1 LETAKTSQKDCMDP
15 TSAVTQSEWQRA
27 LTGNQRKAA
36 QLFGRTE
43 AEQKQRGYFHTLK
56 EICQQPWTWT
66 RTSERMAG
74 LRDRLLKSMSG
85 IKSLVFTGSGS
96 SEYAGDC
103 VRLPLQNELALCV
116 ESVSGGNLLVHG
128 AKALPKDRP
137 GLLVSLA
144 RSGNSPEST
153 GAVRILLESEPA
165 FRHLIVTCNEAGSL
179 AKTWHDHEGVLVV
192 ALPPE
197 TNDESLVMTSSFT
210 NLTLAA
216 RFLGLLDQPEAYR
229 KLCAIQSRICREL
242 VGTHFDVL
250 SRIASTEFRRAVF
263 LGSGTRYSAAR
274 EASLKMLEM
283 TSGRVTTISESF
295 LGLRHGPMSFV
306 HEDTLVVCQLSS
318 DPTTRAYELDLLA
331 ELDRKK
337 LGLSKVII
345 GEDVPE
351 SAARAGDEVIQS
363 PGLGELGDD
372 DGAIIFVVVAQLL
385 AFFRCLEEGLR
396 PDSPSEGGVISRV
409 VESFPLHTLP

>member
-1 LETAKTSQKDCMDP
+1 MDL
-15 TSAVTQSEWQRA
+15 SSRVTHDVWLRA
-27 LTGNQRKAA
+27 LAAKQRKAA
-36 QLFGRTE
+36 QLFDRTE
-43 AEQKQRGYFHTLK
+43 AEQKQRGYFYTLK
-56 EICQQPWTWT
+56 EICQQPWTWLST
-66 RTSERMAG
+66 CERMTA
-74 LRDRLLKSMSG
+74 LRDSLVRSMSG

-103 VRLPLQNELALCV
+103 VRLPLQNQLAVCV
-116 ESVSGGNLLVHG
+116 ESVSGGTLLIHG
-128 AKALPKDRP
+128 AKALPNDRP

-153 GAVRILLESEPA
+153 GAVKILLESEPA
-165 FRHLIVTCNEAGSL
+165 YRHLIITCNEAGSL
-179 AKTWHDHEGVLVV
+179 ARTWRDHKDVLVV

-216 RFLGLLDQPEAYR
+216 RFLGLLDRPEAYR
-229 KLCAIQSRICREL
+229 KLCAAQSRICL
-242 VGTHFDVL
+242 DLLSTYVDVL

-283 TSGRVTTISESF
+283 TSGRVTTLTESF

-318 DPTTRAYELDLLA
+318 EPRTRAYELDLLA

-337 LGLSKVII
+337 LGLCKVII
-345 GEDVPE
+345 GEGVPG
-351 SAARAGDEVIQS
+351 SAGRVGDEMIQC

-385 AFFRCLEEGLR
+385 AFFRCLEEGLH

>member
-1 LETAKTSQKDCMDP
+1 MDP
-15 TSAVTQSEWQRA
+15 SSRVTHDVWLRA
-27 LTGNQRKAA
+27 LAAKQRKAA
-36 QLFGRTE
+36 QLFDRTE
-43 AEQKQRGYFHTLK
+43 AEQKQRGYFYTLK
-56 EICQQPWTWT
+56 EICQQPWTWLST
-66 RTSERMAG
+66 CERMTA
-74 LRDRLLKSMSG
+74 LRDSLVSSMSG
-85 IKSLVFTGSGS
+85 IKSLVLTGSGS

-103 VRLPLQNELALCV
+103 VRLPLQNELAVCV
-116 ESVSGGNLLVHG
+116 ESVSGGTLLIHG
-128 AKALPKDRP
+128 AKALPNDRP

-144 RSGNSPEST
+144 RSGNSPESA

-165 FRHLIVTCNEAGSL
+165 YRHLIVTCNEAGSL
-179 AKTWHDHEGVLVV
+179 ARTWRDHKDVLVV

-216 RFLGLLDQPEAYR
+216 RFLGLLDRPEAYR
-229 KLCAIQSRICREL
+229 KLCAAQSGICRDL
-242 VGTHFDVL
+242 LSTYVDVL

-283 TSGRVTTISESF
+283 TSGRVTTLSETF

-318 DPTTRAYELDLLA
+318 EPTTRAYELDLLA

-337 LGLSKVII
+337 LGLCKVIV
-345 GEDVPE
+345 GEGVPE
-351 SAARAGDEVIQS
+351 SAGRVGDEMIQI
-363 PGLGELGDD
+363 PGLGELGD

-385 AFFRCLEEGLR
+385 AFFRCLEEGLH

>member
-1 LETAKTSQKDCMDP
+1 MDP
-15 TSAVTQSEWQRA
+15 TSEMTQSEWQRA
-27 LTGNQRKAA
+27 LTGNQTKAA
-36 QLFGRTE
+36 QLFGKTE
-43 AEQKQRGYFHTLK
+43 AEQKQAGYFHTLK
-56 EICQQPWTWT
+56 EICQQPWTWQ
-66 RTSERMAG
+66 RTCERMIAE
-74 LRDRLLKSMSG
+74 RDSLLAYMQG
-85 IKSLVFTGSGS
+85 VKSLVFTGSGS

-103 VRLPLQNELALCV
+103 LRSPLRSELGLTV
-116 ESVSGGNLLVHG
+116 ESVSGGNLLLHG
-128 AKALPKDRP
+128 AKALPNARP

-153 GAVRILLESEPA
+153 GAVKILLESEPA
-165 FRHLIVTCNEAGSL
+165 YRHLIVTCNEAGSL
-179 AKTWHDHEGVLVV
+179 ARTWRDRRDVLVL

-216 RFLGLLDQPEAYR
+216 RFLGLLGRPEEYR
-229 KLCAIQSRICREL
+229 KSCAILSQSCREL
-242 VGTHFDVL
+242 LATHFDVI
-250 SRIASTEFRRAVF
+250 SRIAATEFRRAVF

-283 TSGRVTTISESF
+283 TSGRVTTLSESF

-318 DPTTRAYELDLLA
+318 DPRTRAYEVDLLA

-337 LGLSKVII
+337 LGLGKVII

-351 SAARAGDEVIQS
+351 SIVRPGDEVIHCRE
-363 PGLGELGDD
+363 LGELGDD
-372 DGAIIFVVVAQLL
+372 DAAIPFVVVAQLL

-396 PDSPSEGGVISRV
+396 PDSPSEDGVISRV

>member
-1 LETAKTSQKDCMDP
+1 MVP
-15 TSAVTQSEWQRA
+15 TSVVTQSEWQGA
-27 LTGNQRKAA
+27 LIRNQKNAA
-36 QLFGRTE
+36 LLFARTE

-56 EICQQPWTWT
+56 EICQQPWTWA
-66 RTSERMAG
+66 RTCERMTS
-74 LRDRLLKSMSG
+74 LRDPLLASLKE
-85 IKSLVFTGSGS
+85 IKSLVLTGSGS

-103 VRLPLQNELALCV
+103 VRLPLQNELRLRV
-116 ESVSGGNLLVHG
+116 ESISGGTLLVYG
-128 AKALPKDRP
+128 AKSLPKEKP

-153 GAVRILLESEPA
+153 GAVKILLESEPGY
-165 FRHLIVTCNEAGSL
+165 RHLIVTCNEAGSL
-179 AKTWHDHEGVLVV
+179 AKSWNDRKDVLVV

-210 NLTLAA
+210 NLALAA
-216 RFLGLLDQPEAYR
+216 RFLSLLERPETY
-229 KLCAIQSRICREL
+229 KSLCATQSRICENL
-242 VGTHFDVL
+242 MAGYFDVL
-250 SRIASTEFRRAVF
+250 ASAAATKFRRVAF

-306 HEDTLVVCQLSS
+306 HDDTLVVCALSS
-318 DPTTRAYELDLLA
+318 EAGTRAYELDLLA

-337 LGLSKVII
+337 LGLGKIII
-345 GEDVPE
+345 GENVPKSIALSE
-351 SAARAGDEVIQS
+351 DDEIIEC
-363 PGLGELGDD
+363 PGLGGLGDD
-372 DGAIIFVVVAQLL
+372 DGAIVFVVVAQLL

-396 PDSPSEGGVISRV
+396 PDSPSEGEVIRRV

>member
-1 LETAKTSQKDCMDP
+1 MD
-15 TSAVTQSEWQRA
+15 SRFVVTQSEWQRA
-27 LTGNQRKAA
+27 LIGNQKKAA

-43 AEQKQRGYFHTLK
+43 LEQTQRGYFHTLR
-56 EICQQPWTWT
+56 EICQQPWTWV
-66 RTSERMAG
+66 RTCERMTS
-74 LRDRLLKSMSG
+74 LRRPLAACLKG
-85 IKSLVFTGSGS
+85 IKSLVLTGSGS

-103 VRLPLQNELALCV
+103 VRLPLQNELSLSV
-116 ESVSGGNLLVHG
+116 ESVGGGDLLLHG

-153 GAVRILLESEPA
+153 GVLKILLESEPA
-165 FRHLIVTCNEAGSL
+165 YRHIVVTCNETGSL
-179 AKTWHDHEGVLVV
+179 AKSWHDHKGVLVV

-216 RFLGLLDQPEAYR
+216 RFLGFLERPEAYG
-229 KLCAIQSRICREL
+229 KLCATQSSICGYL
-242 VGTHFDVL
+242 IPAYFDVL
-250 SRIASTEFRRAVF
+250 AKIAATEFRRVTF

-283 TSGRVTTISESF
+283 TSGRVTTIAESF

-306 HEDTLVVCQLSS
+306 HGDTLVVCQLSS
-318 DPTTRAYELDLLA
+318 EAGTRAYELDLLA

-337 LGLSKVII
+337 LGLGKVII
-345 GEDVPE
+345 GEDVPKFV
-351 SAARAGDEVIQS
+351 ARPGDEIIHC
-363 PGLGELGDD
+363 PGLRELGDD
-372 DGAIIFVVVAQLL
+372 DGAIVFVVVAQLL

-396 PDSPSEGGVISRV
+396 PDAPSEGEVISRV
-409 VESFPLHTLP
+409 VESFPLHTIP

>member
-1 LETAKTSQKDCMDP
+1 MDL
-15 TSAVTQSEWQRA
+15 SSRVTHDVWLRA
-27 LTGNQRKAA
+27 LAAKQRKAA
-36 QLFGRTE
+36 QLFDRTE
-43 AEQKQRGYFHTLK
+43 AEQKQRGYFYTLK
-56 EICQQPWTWT
+56 EICQQPWTWLST
-66 RTSERMAG
+66 CERMTA
-74 LRDRLLKSMSG
+74 LRDSLVGSMSG
-85 IKSLVFTGSGS
+85 IKNLVFTGSGS

-103 VRLPLQNELALCV
+103 VRLPLQNELAVCV
-116 ESVSGGNLLVHG
+116 ESVSGGTLLIHG
-128 AKALPKDRP
+128 AKALPNDRP

-153 GAVRILLESEPA
+153 GAVKILLESERA
-165 FRHLIVTCNEAGSL
+165 YRHLIVTCNEAGSL
-179 AKTWHDHEGVLVV
+179 ARTWRDHKDVLVV

-216 RFLGLLDQPEAYR
+216 RFLGLLDRPEAYR
-229 KLCAIQSRICREL
+229 KLCAAQSRICRDL
-242 VGTHFDVL
+242 LSTYVDVL

-283 TSGRVTTISESF
+283 TSGRVTTLSESF

-318 DPTTRAYELDLLA
+318 EPRTRAYELDLLA

-337 LGLSKVII
+337 LGLCKVII
-345 GEDVPE
+345 GEGVPE
-351 SAARAGDEVIQS
+351 SAGRVGDEMIQC

-385 AFFRCLEEGLR
+385 AFFRCLEEGLH

>member
-1 LETAKTSQKDCMDP
+1 
-15 TSAVTQSEWQRA
+15 VTHDVWLRA
-27 LTGNQRKAA
+27 LAAKQRKAA
-36 QLFGRTE
+36 QLFDRTE
-43 AEQKQRGYFHTLK
+43 AEQKQRGYFYTLK
-56 EICQQPWTWT
+56 EICQQPWTWLST
-66 RTSERMAG
+66 CERMTA
-74 LRDRLLKSMSG
+74 LRDSLVGSMSG
-85 IKSLVFTGSGS
+85 IKNLVFTGSGS

-103 VRLPLQNELALCV
+103 VRLPLQNELAVCV
-116 ESVSGGNLLVHG
+116 ESVSGGTLLIHG
-128 AKALPKDRP
+128 AKALPNDRP

-153 GAVRILLESEPA
+153 GAVKILLESERA
-165 FRHLIVTCNEAGSL
+165 YRHLIVTCNEAGSL
-179 AKTWHDHEGVLVV
+179 ARTWRDHKDVLVV

-216 RFLGLLDQPEAYR
+216 RFLGLLDRPEAYR
-229 KLCAIQSRICREL
+229 KLCAAQSRICRDL
-242 VGTHFDVL
+242 LSTYVDVL

-283 TSGRVTTISESF
+283 TSGRVTTLSESF

-318 DPTTRAYELDLLA
+318 EPRTRAYELDLLA

-337 LGLSKVII
+337 LGLCKVII
-345 GEDVPE
+345 GEGVPE
-351 SAARAGDEVIQS
+351 SAGRVGDEMIQC

-385 AFFRCLEEGLR
+385 AFFRCLEEGLH

>member
-1 LETAKTSQKDCMDP
+1 MDLTSEATP
-15 TSAVTQSEWQRA
+15 SEWQRA

-56 EICQQPWTWT
+56 EICQQPWTWM
-66 RTSERMAG
+66 RTCERMIA
-74 LRDRLLKSMSG
+74 LREPLLASVRG

-103 VRLPLQNELALCV
+103 VRLPLQNELAVCV
-116 ESVSGGNLLVHG
+116 ASVSGGNLLIHG
-128 AKALPKDRP
+128 TKALPKDRP

-165 FRHLIVTCNEAGSL
+165 YRHLIVTCNEAGSL
-179 AKTWHDHEGVLVV
+179 AKTWRDHKDVIVA

-229 KLCAIQSRICREL
+229 KLCATQSKTCRNL
-242 VGTHFDVL
+242 VSAHFDLL
-250 SRIASTEFRRAVF
+250 SRIAAIEFRRAVF

-283 TSGRVTTISESF
+283 TSGRITTISESF

-306 HEDTLVVCQLSS
+306 HEDTLVMCQLSS
-318 DPTTRAYELDLLA
+318 DPTVRAYELDLLA

-337 LGLSKVII
+337 LGLCKVII

-351 SAARAGDEVIQS
+351 SARRAGDEIIHC
-363 PGLGELGDD
+363 PGLGDLGDD
-372 DGAIIFVVVAQLL
+372 DRAIIFVVVAQLL

-396 PDSPSEGGVISRV
+396 PDSPSEDGVISRV

>member
-153 GAVRILLESEPA
+153 GTVRILLESEPA

>member
-1 LETAKTSQKDCMDP
+1 MDP
-15 TSAVTQSEWQRA
+15 TSEATQSEWQRA

-56 EICQQPWTWT
+56 EICQQPWTWM
-66 RTSERMAG
+66 RTCERMIA
-74 LRDRLLKSMSG
+74 LREPLLASVRG

-103 VRLPLQNELALCV
+103 VRLPLQNELAVCV
-116 ESVSGGNLLVHG
+116 ESISGGNLLIHG
-128 AKALPKDRP
+128 TKALPKDRP

-165 FRHLIVTCNEAGSL
+165 YRHLIVTCNETGSL
-179 AKTWHDHEGVLVV
+179 AKTWRDHRDVLVV

-210 NLTLAA
+210 NLALAA

-229 KLCAIQSRICREL
+229 KLCATQSQTCQNL
-242 VGTHFDVL
+242 VSTHFDVL
-250 SRIASTEFRRAVF
+250 SRIAAIEFRRAVF

-283 TSGRVTTISESF
+283 TSGRITTISESF

-306 HEDTLVVCQLSS
+306 HEDTLVMCQLSS
-318 DPTTRAYELDLLA
+318 DPTVRAYELDLLA

-337 LGLSKVII
+337 LGLCKVII

-351 SAARAGDEVIQS
+351 SAGRAGDEIIHC
-363 PGLGELGDD
+363 PGLGDLGDD
-372 DGAIIFVVVAQLL
+372 DRAIIFVVVAQLL

-396 PDSPSEGGVISRV
+396 PDSPSEDGVISRV

>member
-1 LETAKTSQKDCMDP
+1 M
-15 TSAVTQSEWQRA
+15 TQSEWQRA

-43 AEQKQRGYFHTLK
+43 AEQRQCGYFHTLK
-56 EICQQPWTWT
+56 EICQQPWTWL
-66 RTSERMAG
+66 RTCDRMTA
-74 LRDRLLKSMSG
+74 LRDPLLGCVNG

-103 VRLPLQNELALCV
+103 VRFPLQNELALGV
-116 ESVSGGNLLVHG
+116 ESVSGGNLLIHG
-128 AKALPKDRP
+128 AKALPKERP

-153 GAVRILLESEPA
+153 GAVKILLESEPSY
-165 FRHLIVTCNEAGSL
+165 RHLIVTCNEAGSL
-179 AKTWHDHEGVLVV
+179 AKTWRDHRDVLVV

-216 RFLGLLDQPEAYR
+216 RFLGLLDRPEAYR
-229 KLCAIQSRICREL
+229 KLCATQSRICRDL
-242 VGTHFDVL
+242 LATHFDVL
-250 SRIASTEFRRAVF
+250 ATIAATEFRRAVF
-263 LGSGTRYSAAR
+263 LGSGTRFSAAR

-283 TSGRVTTISESF
+283 TSGRVTTVCESF

-318 DPTTRAYELDLLA
+318 DSRTRAYELDLLT

-337 LGLSKVII
+337 LGLCKVIV
-345 GEDVPE
+345 GEDVPD
-351 SAARAGDEVIQS
+351 SAARAGDEVIQCG
-363 PGLGELGDD
+363 GLGELGDD

>member
-1 LETAKTSQKDCMDP
+1 MDP
-15 TSAVTQSEWQRA
+15 TSEATQSEWQRA

-56 EICQQPWTWT
+56 EICQQPWTWM
-66 RTSERMAG
+66 RTCERMIA
-74 LRDRLLKSMSG
+74 LREPLLASVRG

-103 VRLPLQNELALCV
+103 VRLPLQNELAVCV
-116 ESVSGGNLLVHG
+116 ESVSGGNLLIHG
-128 AKALPKDRP
+128 TKALPKDRP

-165 FRHLIVTCNEAGSL
+165 YRHLIVTCNETGSL
-179 AKTWHDHEGVLVV
+179 AKTWRDHRDVLVV

-210 NLTLAA
+210 NLALAA

-229 KLCAIQSRICREL
+229 KLCATQSQTCQNL
-242 VGTHFDVL
+242 VSTHFDVL
-250 SRIASTEFRRAVF
+250 SRIAAIEFRRAVF

-283 TSGRVTTISESF
+283 TSGRITTISESF

-306 HEDTLVVCQLSS
+306 HEDTLVMCQLSS
-318 DPTTRAYELDLLA
+318 DPTVRAYELDLLA

-337 LGLSKVII
+337 LGLCKVII

-351 SAARAGDEVIQS
+351 SAGRAGDEIIHC
-363 PGLGELGDD
+363 PGLGDLGDD
-372 DGAIIFVVVAQLL
+372 DRAIIFVVVAQLL

-396 PDSPSEGGVISRV
+396 PDSPSEDGVISRV

>member
-1 LETAKTSQKDCMDP
+1 MDP
-15 TSAVTQSEWQRA
+15 SSVVTQIEWQRSLVA
-27 LTGNQRKAA
+27 KQRKAA
-36 QLFGRTE
+36 QLFDRTE
-43 AEQKQRGYFHTLK
+43 AEQKQRGYFYTLK
-56 EICQQPWTWT
+56 EICQQPWTWL
-66 RTSERMAG
+66 RTCERMTG
-74 LRDRLLKSMSG
+74 LRDSLLQSVSG

-103 VRLPLQNELALCV
+103 VRIPLQNELAVGV
-116 ESVSGGNLLVHG
+116 ESVSGGTLLIQG

-144 RSGNSPEST
+144 RSGNSPESA

-165 FRHLIVTCNEAGSL
+165 YRHLVVTCNEAGSL
-179 AKTWHDHEGVLVV
+179 AKTWHNRKDVLVV

-216 RFLGLLDQPEAYR
+216 RFLGLLGHAEKYR
-229 KLCAIQSRICREL
+229 KLCAIQSAICRDL
-242 VGTHFDVL
+242 LSTHFDVL
-250 SRIASTEFRRAVF
+250 SRIACAEFRRAVF
-263 LGSGTRYSAAR
+263 LGSGTRYAASR
-274 EASLKMLEM
+274 EAALKMLEM
-283 TSGRVTTISESF
+283 TSGRITTVSESY
-295 LGLRHGPMSFV
+295 LGLRHGPMSFI
-306 HEDTLVVCQLSS
+306 HEDTLIVCQLSS

-337 LGLSKVII
+337 LGLCKVIV

-351 SAARAGDEVIQS
+351 SAGRTGDEIIDC
-363 PGLGELGDD
+363 PGLGQLGDD
-372 DGAIIFVVVAQLL
+372 DGATIFVVVAQLL

-396 PDSPSEGGVISRV
+396 PDSPSEDGVISRV
-409 VESFPLHTLP
+409 VESFPLHALS

>member
-1 LETAKTSQKDCMDP
+1 MDL
-15 TSAVTQSEWQRA
+15 SSRVTHDVWLRA
-27 LTGNQRKAA
+27 LAAKQRKAA
-36 QLFGRTE
+36 QLFDRTE
-43 AEQKQRGYFHTLK
+43 AEQKQRGYFYTLK
-56 EICQQPWTWT
+56 EICQQPWTWLST
-66 RTSERMAG
+66 CERMTA
-74 LRDRLLKSMSG
+74 LRDSLVSSMSG

-103 VRLPLQNELALCV
+103 VRLPLQNELAVYV
-116 ESVSGGNLLVHG
+116 ESVSGGTLLIHG
-128 AKALPKDRP
+128 AKALPNDRP

-165 FRHLIVTCNEAGSL
+165 YRHLIVTCNEAGSL
-179 AKTWHDHEGVLVV
+179 ARTWRDHKDVLVV

-216 RFLGLLDQPEAYR
+216 RFLGLLDRPEAYR
-229 KLCAIQSRICREL
+229 KLCAAQSRICRDL
-242 VGTHFDVL
+242 LSTYVDVL

-283 TSGRVTTISESF
+283 TSGRVTTLSETF

-318 DPTTRAYELDLLA
+318 EPTTRAYELDLLA

-337 LGLSKVII
+337 LGLCKVIV
-345 GEDVPE
+345 GEGVPE
-351 SAARAGDEVIQS
+351 SAGRVGDEMIQI
-363 PGLGELGDD
+363 PGLGELGD

-385 AFFRCLEEGLR
+385 AFFRCLEEGLH

>member
-1 LETAKTSQKDCMDP
+1 MDL
-15 TSAVTQSEWQRA
+15 SSRVTHDVWLRA
-27 LTGNQRKAA
+27 LAAKQRKAA
-36 QLFGRTE
+36 QLFDRTE
-43 AEQKQRGYFHTLK
+43 AEQKQRGYFYTLK
-56 EICQQPWTWT
+56 EICQQPWTWLST
-66 RTSERMAG
+66 CERMTA
-74 LRDRLLKSMSG
+74 LRDSLVRSMSG

-103 VRLPLQNELALCV
+103 VRLPLQNELAVCV
-116 ESVSGGNLLVHG
+116 ESVSGGTLLIHG
-128 AKALPKDRP
+128 AKALSNDRP

-153 GAVRILLESEPA
+153 GAVKILMESEPA
-165 FRHLIVTCNEAGSL
+165 YRHLIITCNEAGSL
-179 AKTWHDHEGVLVV
+179 ATTWRDHKDVLVV

-216 RFLGLLDQPEAYR
+216 RFLGLLDRPEAYR
-229 KLCAIQSRICREL
+229 KLCAAQSRICL
-242 VGTHFDVL
+242 DLLSTYVDVL

-283 TSGRVTTISESF
+283 TSGRVTTLSESF

-318 DPTTRAYELDLLA
+318 EPRTRAYELDLLA

-337 LGLSKVII
+337 LGLCKVII
-345 GEDVPE
+345 GEGVPE
-351 SAARAGDEVIQS
+351 SAGRVGDEMIQC

-385 AFFRCLEEGLR
+385 AFFRCLEEGLH

>member
-1 LETAKTSQKDCMDP
+1 MDP
-15 TSAVTQSEWQRA
+15 VAIQNEWQRA
-27 LTGNQRKAA
+27 LTENQRKAA

-56 EICQQPWTWT
+56 EICQQPWTWL
-66 RTSERMAG
+66 RTCERTVA
-74 LRDRLLKSMSG
+74 LREPLLVSMRG

-103 VRLPLQNELALCV
+103 VRLPLQNELSAGV
-116 ESVSGGNLLVHG
+116 ESISGGNLLIHG
-128 AKALPKDRP
+128 ARALPKERP

-165 FRHLIVTCNEAGSL
+165 YRHLIVTCNEAGSL
-179 AKTWHDHEGVLVV
+179 ATTWRGNKDVVVV

-210 NLTLAA
+210 NLALAA
-216 RFLGLLDQPEAYR
+216 RFLGLLDRPEVYR
-229 KLCAIQSRICREL
+229 KLCTMQSQMCREL
-242 VGTHFDVL
+242 IATYFDAL
-250 SRIASTEFRRAVF
+250 SRIAAAEFRRVVF
-263 LGSGTRYSAAR
+263 LGSGTRYAAAR

-283 TSGRVTTISESF
+283 TAGRIATLPESF

-318 DPTTRAYELDLLA
+318 DPTVRAYELDLLT

-337 LGLSKVII
+337 LGLCKVII
-345 GEDVPE
+345 GEDIQQ
-351 SAARAGDEVIQS
+351 SAARAGDEVIQC
-363 PGLGELGDD
+363 PGLSALGDD
-372 DGAIIFVVVAQLL
+372 DGAMIFVVVAQLL
-385 AFFRCLEEGLR
+385 AFFKCLEEGLH
-396 PDSPSEGGVISRV
+396 PDSPSEAGVISRV